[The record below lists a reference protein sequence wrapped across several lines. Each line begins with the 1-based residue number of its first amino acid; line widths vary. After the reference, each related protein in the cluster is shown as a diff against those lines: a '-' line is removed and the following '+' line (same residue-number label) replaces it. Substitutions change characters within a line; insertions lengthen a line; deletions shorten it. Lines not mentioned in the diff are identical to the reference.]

1 MSNIIRLNETAPNN
15 GWIVM
20 SNQGMDCFL
29 DLLITAAD
37 VFEKTEHQKK
47 LISFLK
53 DQKGI
58 NDIAPG
64 TAGFDLDE
72 MPWYAG
78 TLKDDAEFLLRVA
91 AEAQNER
98 SFRKLPYAV
107 ATDIILPWLKQFA
120 GLVKHMRS
128 EVITEEDFGMLNL
141 NSDEVTYTYKN
152 ETYQLYSHPYEPCL
166 YLYRGDELV
175 CALHNAYN
183 PEQLVK
189 AFSAG
194 KTVKRIMEKIT
205 IRNSMKRASAGLW
218 QQRSTADGTIWTS
231 SMPRSLQKRI
241 LINSRFI
248 EVPLSIRLG
257 APFCYPHF
265 PIPTGRFS

>member
-1 MSNIIRLNETAPNN
+1 MSNIIRLNKAASNDE
-15 GWIVM
+15 WIVM
-20 SNQGMDCFL
+20 SNQGTDCFL
-29 DLLITAAD
+29 DLVIVAAEL
-37 VFEKTEHQKK
+37 FEKTETQEK

-53 DQKGI
+53 DQKDI
-58 NDIAPG
+58 NEIAPG

-72 MPWYAG
+72 MPWVVG

-166 YLYRGDELV
+166 YLYRGKELV
-175 CALHNAYN
+175 CTLHNAYN

-189 AFSAG
+189 AFLAGETVKTNYGKDYDKEFDEAGFCRVLAAALDSGCGDMDLFYAAKLAKG
-194 KTVKRIMEKIT
+194 KTR
-205 IRNSMKRASAGLW
+205 
-218 QQRSTADGTIWTS
+218 
-231 SMPRSLQKRI
+231 
-241 LINSRFI
+241 
-248 EVPLSIRLG
+248 
-257 APFCYPHF
+257 
-265 PIPTGRFS
+265 

>member
-1 MSNIIRLNETAPNN
+1 MSNIIRLNEKAPNN
-15 GWIVM
+15 EWIVM
-20 SNQGMDCFL
+20 SNQGTDCFL

-53 DQKGI
+53 DQKDI

-72 MPWYAG
+72 MPWHAG
-78 TLKDDAEFLLRVA
+78 TLKDDAEFLLRVT
-91 AEAQNER
+91 AEAQNE
-98 SFRKLPYAV
+98 SILTKLPDDA
-107 ATDIILPWLKQFA
+107 ATDIVLPWLKQFA
-120 GLVKHMRS
+120 VLVKHMKS
-128 EVITEEDFGMLNL
+128 KAVTEEDFGTLNL

-194 KTVKRIMEKIT
+194 KTVKTNYGKDYDKEFDEAGFCRVLAAAL
-205 IRNSMKRASAGLW
+205 NSGRDDMDLFDAAKLAKE
-218 QQRSTADGTIWTS
+218 RS
-231 SMPRSLQKRI
+231 R
-241 LINSRFI
+241 
-248 EVPLSIRLG
+248 
-257 APFCYPHF
+257 
-265 PIPTGRFS
+265 